1 MARRSSYLVNLVSA
15 RFILPMLIIFGALL
29 RETCQKPFK
38 VTSED
43 CRRECDAISADHAKA
58 KASTI
63 DRDIKAAYGNTVKN
77 PT

>member
-1 MARRSSYLVNLVSA
+1 MINLVSA
-15 RFILPMLIIFGALL
+15 RFILLMLIIFGALL

-58 KASTI
+58 KASTLI
-63 DRDIKAAYGNTVKN
+63 KTSRRLTETLLRIPHSNLDI
-77 PT
+77 